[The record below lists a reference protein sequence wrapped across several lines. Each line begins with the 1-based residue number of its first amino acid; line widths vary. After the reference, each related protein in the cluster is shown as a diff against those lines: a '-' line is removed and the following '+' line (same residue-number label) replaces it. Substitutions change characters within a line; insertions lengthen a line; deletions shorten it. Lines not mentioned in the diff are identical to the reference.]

1 MKKKI
6 LFASIILFVVF
17 LIITILFFFLVK
29 NSEANKEKNDPAE
42 YDVSQIIG
50 KIDFLKLNT
59 YDEIKKYA
67 DENLYIRESS
77 DETLFAIGEL
87 YIEESPVELFYS
99 LNEDNSISRFD
110 GYYSYEL
117 KDSSSDALWD
127 VIAYFDHVIVEY
139 FNVEYFEHSI
149 FDENGAP
156 IDAYDENSCELMLN
170 GKAKYNLSIIDESNT
185 YWNISV
191 VVTDKKQIEFEFF
204 RCFDL
209 SVYDDDSPNID
220 LRVKEET
227 GEDYDEEQTNK

>member
-1 MKKKI
+1 MI
-6 LFASIILFVVF
+6 TSILFVVF
-17 LIITILFFFLVK
+17 LVVAILFFFLMK

-42 YDVSQIIG
+42 YDASQIIG

-87 YIEESPVELFYS
+87 YIEEFPVELFYS

-117 KDSSSDALWD
+117 KDSTSDAVWD

-149 FDENGAP
+149 FDENGVP
-156 IDAYDENSCELMLN
+156 IDAYDENSYELMLN

-185 YWNISV
+185 YWNISA
-191 VVTDKKQIEFEFF
+191 VVTDKEQIEFEFF

-209 SVYDDDSPNID
+209 SVYNDDSPNID
-220 LRVKEET
+220 LRELEET
-227 GEDYDEEQTNK
+227 GE